1 MSLGGA
7 LLGGSESP
15 RWVGR
20 GWMVALHS
28 LTHFSA
34 CGGSARSAVDL
45 VVSEVEAPLD
55 RDLYQADKVGERE
68 RPKVFLARRQ

>member
-1 MSLGGA
+1 
-7 LLGGSESP
+7 
-15 RWVGR
+15 
-20 GWMVALHS
+20 MVALHS